1 MTARV
6 YVGREGLKN
15 GSLLIGGSKSESNRL
30 LILQALFDGIRIDN
44 LSDSDDTILLQKAL
58 RQTSG
63 EVDIHHAGTAMRFLT
78 AYYAATPGANVVLTG
93 SARMKERP
101 ISLLVEALKKLGANI
116 SYLENEGYPP
126 LQIKGCELEGGS
138 VSIKATVSSQYI
150 SALLLI
156 APRLKRGLTIE
167 MEGSLTSRPYVEM
180 TCALL
185 RDLGVRLE
193 AGPGY
198 IRVHPKL
205 ENISKVFTVES
216 DWSSASYFFSLASLS
231 NSVNLQLQYYKPE
244 SLQGD
249 SVLKSVY
256 QQLGVSADL
265 DQNTGSLRLAH
276 SNNGITQK
284 LVLDLRNTPDIAQT
298 LVVTCLGL
306 QIPCELTG
314 LHTLAIKET
323 DRLKALKNE
332 IGKLGS
338 LVEIGHDHLQMA
350 NPNPLKKEVL
360 IETYNDHR
368 MAMAFAPLG
377 LLVPIEIQDPGV
389 VSKSFPAYWDCLRE
403 LGVVIKF
410 KDKGRI
416 T

>member
-15 GSLLIGGSKSESNRL
+15 GSLLLGGSKSESNRL

-185 RDLGVRLE
+185 RDLEVSLE
-193 AGPGY
+193 TGPGY

-205 ENISKVFTVES
+205 ENSSKVFTVES

>member
-1 MTARV
+1 MKARI
-6 YVGREGLKN
+6 YVGREGLKS

-30 LILQALFDGIRIDN
+30 LILQALFKGIRIEN
-44 LSDSDDTILLQKAL
+44 LSDSDDTMLLQKAL

-78 AYYAATPGANVVLTG
+78 AYYAATPGANVLLTG

-101 ISLLVEALKKLGANI
+101 ISLLVDALRDLGANI
-116 SYLENEGYPP
+116 SYRENEGYPP
-126 LQIKGCELEGGS
+126 LHIKGCALEGGS
-138 VSIKATVSSQYI
+138 VSIKASVSSQYI

-156 APRLKRGLTIE
+156 APRLKRGLAID

-185 RDLGVRLE
+185 RDLGVGLE
-193 AGPGY
+193 TGPGY
-198 IRVHPKL
+198 IRVYPEL
-205 ENISKVFTVES
+205 ENDSKVFTVES
-216 DWSSASYFFSLASLS
+216 DWSSASYFFSMAALS
-231 NSVNLQLQYYKPE
+231 TRLNLHLQYYKPE
-244 SLQGD
+244 SIQGD
-249 SVLKSVY
+249 SALKSIY
-256 QQLGVSADL
+256 EKLGVSAHL
-265 DQNTGSLRLAH
+265 DPSTGSLQLSREH
-276 SNNGITQK
+276 NDISQK

-298 LVVTCLGL
+298 LVITCLGL
-306 QIPCELTG
+306 QIPCEFTG

-332 IGKLGS
+332 IGQLGS
-338 LVEIGHDHLQMA
+338 LVEIGRDYLLMA
-350 NPNPLKKEVL
+350 NPNPLKKDVL

-389 VSKSFPAYWDCLRE
+389 VSKSFPTYWDCLRE
-403 LGVVIKF
+403 LGVAVDLK
-410 KDKGRI
+410 R
-416 T
+416 